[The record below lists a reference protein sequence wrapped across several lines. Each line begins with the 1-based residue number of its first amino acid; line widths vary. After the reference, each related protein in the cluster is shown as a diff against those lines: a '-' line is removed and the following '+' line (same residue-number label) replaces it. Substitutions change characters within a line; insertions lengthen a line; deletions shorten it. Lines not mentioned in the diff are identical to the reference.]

1 MIDVN
6 NQIEIAITMCIEE
19 QKKDKHYPYLPELIE
34 ALKKL
39 RETSLENK
47 HNVAT
52 AIGRLVL
59 EDYSFSESLLGA
71 KLLQIAD
78 SY

>member
-1 MIDVN
+1 MIDID
-6 NQIEIAITMCIEE
+6 NQIEIAITMCKEE

-39 RETSLENK
+39 KEASSENK
-47 HNVAT
+47 HSVAT

-59 EDYSFSESLLGA
+59 EDYSFSESELGA

-78 SY
+78 SF